1 MGYNPNMGL
10 RERTESDFG
19 KSVRTERERRGWSQ
33 EELAKRLEAK
43 GIENIYASTIAKI
56 ESEKKPRAV
65 RLAEA
70 MAIAEV
76 FDVSLDALLGRKT
89 RKGNDLAYMVR
100 SALETARQCGWQVA
114 AIRTTLGDR
123 FADLETLEFE
133 GHGELAAVGMTA
145 WKALAEAADALGQ
158 LGMYQLPP
166 EATVRLRDS
175 VVERAAN
182 EKLLKFMQEM
192 QEKGEVDETES

>member
-1 MGYNPNMGL
+1 MLRDKGL
-10 RERTESDFG
+10 DS
-19 KSVRTERERRGWSQ
+19 
-33 EELAKRLEAK
+33 
-43 GIENIYASTIAKI
+43 IYPTTVAKI
-56 ESEKKPRAV
+56 EAGERAV
-65 RLAEA
+65 RIDEA
-70 MAIAEV
+70 VAIADL
-76 FDVSLDALLGRKT
+76 FDLSVDVLLGRRRAT
-89 RKGNDLAYMVR
+89 GNDLALTVR
-100 SALETARQCGWQVA
+100 SALETARQCGLQVA

-192 QEKGEVDETES
+192 QEKGAVDETES